1 MASSVSAYPAVRAHL
16 LELQRSLAAG
26 ADVIMDGRDIGTCIL
41 PDADVKI
48 YLSASPSVRAMRRYK
63 ELKEKGEACN
73 LAEIEQDIIERDER
87 DRNRAVSPLRQAEDA
102 VYVDSSEMT
111 IEQVVEA
118 ILAEARA
125 KGLDAGSPAS
135 GGQTAGDQ
143 AAGGPVSKSQAPG
156 DSDAGE
162 RERAGSDQED
172 AG

>member
-1 MASSVSAYPAVRAHL
+1 
-16 LELQRSLAAG
+16 
-26 ADVIMDGRDIGTCIL
+26 
-41 PDADVKI
+41 
-48 YLSASPSVRAMRRYK
+48 MRRYK

-125 KGLDAGSPAS
+125 KGLDAGSQASGSQAS

-143 AAGGPVSKSQAPG
+143 AAGGPVSESQAPG
-156 DSDAGE
+156 DSDAGD